1 MSNLKKPRSLELF
14 FVDGDPEGMLT
25 ATIPF
30 QWSGHVL
37 VSNRT
42 QLRDAL
48 QRTEVGRPGVYLLIG
63 ENEEGEPLLYI
74 GESDDIGQRIKNHD
88 SNKQWWTTAVFIT
101 SNGDQLNK
109 AHVKYLES
117 RLIEKAKQ
125 VNKIKLDNGTNPP
138 LNPLSEAARS
148 HMEDF
153 LDNIFLVLPALRFDF
168 FLESTRTKAS
178 LKEATQKEAPVFV
191 LNVPLHGLTARA
203 QLIDGHFVVEEG
215 SIAQPKWLG
224 DTTVYLGYSKLHE
237 QLLQQGVL
245 VHNGDKAVFAK
256 NYAFSSPSA
265 AGAMITGRATNGQT
279 AWKTIDGKTYREWE
293 ATELRVSSNNQ
304 ENAA

>member
-1 MSNLKKPRSLELF
+1 MTHAKKPRSLELF
-14 FVDGDPEGMLT
+14 FIDGDPEGMLT

-48 QRTEVGRPGVYLLIG
+48 QRPEVSRPGIYLLIG
-63 ENEEGEPLLYI
+63 ENEKGEPQLYI

-88 SNKQWWTTAVFIT
+88 SNKPWWTMAVFIT

-125 VNKIKLDNGTNPP
+125 ANKIKLENGTNPP
-138 LNPLSEAARS
+138 INPLSEAARS

-168 FLESTRTKAS
+168 FLESTRTKAI
-178 LKEATQKEAPVFV
+178 LKEAARKEALVFV
-191 LNVPLHGLTARA
+191 LNTIKHGITATARI
-203 QLIDGHFVVEEG
+203 IDSHFVVEEG
-215 SIAQPKWLG
+215 SLAQCEWVG
-224 DTTVYLGYSKLHE
+224 VNSENTSYAKLHGD
-237 QLLQQGVL
+237 LMDQGVL
-245 VHNGDKAVFAK
+245 VKKDEKCIFTK
-256 NYAFSSPSA
+256 NYAFNSPSA
-265 AGAMITGRATNGQT
+265 AGAVVNGRPTNGT
-279 AWKTIDGKTYREWE
+279 IEWKVKDTNETYKDWE
-293 ATELRVSSNNQ
+293 SQELMKQDR
-304 ENAA
+304 

>member
-1 MSNLKKPRSLELF
+1 MTHPKKARSLELF

-48 QRTEVGRPGVYLLIG
+48 QRPEVSRPGVYLLIG

-153 LDNIFLVLPALRFDF
+153 LENIFLVLPALRFDF

-178 LKEATQKEAPVFV
+178 LKEATQKETPVFV
-191 LNVPLHGLTARA
+191 LNTPKHGITATARI
-203 QLIDGHFVVEEG
+203 IDSHFVVEEG
-215 SIAQPKWLG
+215 SLAQGAWVG
-224 DTTVYLGYSKLHE
+224 TNSENTSYAKLHGD
-237 QLLQQGVL
+237 LIQQGVL
-245 VHNGDKAVFAK
+245 VRKDSKCVFAK
-256 NYAFSSPSA
+256 SYAFNSPSA
-265 AGAMITGRATNGQT
+265 AGAVVNGRPTNGT
-279 AWKTIDGKTYREWE
+279 TEWKVKGTDKTYKDWE
-293 ATELRVSSNNQ
+293 AQELMKQAS
-304 ENAA
+304 

>member
-1 MSNLKKPRSLELF
+1 MSHSRKPHSLELF

-42 QLRDAL
+42 QLRAAL
-48 QRTEVGRPGVYLLIG
+48 QRPEMVRPGVYLLIG
-63 ENEEGEPLLYI
+63 ENENGEPLLYI

-101 SNGDQLNK
+101 SSGDQLNK

-117 RLIEKAKQ
+117 RLIDKVKQ
-125 VNKIKLDNGTNPP
+125 VNKIKIDNGTNPP

-153 LDNIFLVLPALRFDF
+153 LENIFLVLPALRFDF
-168 FLESTRTKAS
+168 FLESTRTQTTLMEAS
-178 LKEATQKEAPVFV
+178 QKEAPVFV
-191 LNVPLHGLTARA
+191 LSVPLHGLTARA

-215 SIAQPKWLG
+215 SLAQSKWLG
-224 DTTVYLGYSKLHE
+224 DTSVYLGYSKLHE

-245 VHNGDKAVFAK
+245 ISNGDKAIFAK

-265 AGAMITGRATNGQT
+265 AGAVIKGRATNGQT
-279 AWKTIDGKTYREWE
+279 SWKTPNGKTYREWE
-293 ATELRVSSNNQ
+293 AGEIAAAPSTENT
-304 ENAA
+304 A